1 MAKQQ
6 TNRPA
11 PNTAAAAAAPKTAP
25 IRPTA
30 AKSESLFTEGK
41 HDFIF
46 GRQHFIL
53 FGAGLGLVLLGL
65 MLMTGGQQV
74 SPDVWDDKVA
84 YSPMRITIAPM
95 MILAGFVAII
105 VGIFKKA

>member
-11 PNTAAAAAAPKTAP
+11 PNTAAAAAPKTAP

-30 AKSESLFTEGK
+30 AKSDSLFTEGK

-53 FGAGLGLVLLGL
+53 FGIGLGLVLLGL

-84 YSPMRITIAPM
+84 YSTMRITIAPM
-95 MILAGFVAII
+95 MILAGFVAVIF
-105 VGIFKKA
+105 GIFKKA

>member
-1 MAKQQ
+1 
-6 TNRPA
+6 
-11 PNTAAAAAAPKTAP
+11 
-25 IRPTA
+25 
-30 AKSESLFTEGK
+30 
-41 HDFIF
+41 
-46 GRQHFIL
+46 
-53 FGAGLGLVLLGL
+53 